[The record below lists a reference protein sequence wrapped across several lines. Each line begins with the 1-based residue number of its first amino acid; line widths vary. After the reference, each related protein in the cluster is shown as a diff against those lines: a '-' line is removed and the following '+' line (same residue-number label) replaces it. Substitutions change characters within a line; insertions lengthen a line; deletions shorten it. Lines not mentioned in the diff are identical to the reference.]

1 MLIEILLISTIIL
14 LFALIL
20 GAFFIY
26 QRLNK
31 KVEAKPEDDKAMLM
45 LQSQIS
51 ELNKVFDFK
60 LGDINKE
67 LNRNLLS
74 SQDSLRKQYEHNSKI
89 YQDITQKLTK
99 LEGTNSQIMDFSK
112 QLQDLQDILKNP
124 KQRGIL
130 GEFYLSTI
138 LENILPPNSYSLQY
152 KIGQDKD
159 GKDLIVDAAIFMQ
172 NKIVPIDSKFSLEN
186 YEKLIKLKEDT
197 EQRKTFEQKFK
208 QDLKNR
214 IDETAKYIRPDLGT
228 MDFAFMFI
236 PAEAVYYDLLINKV
250 GAIKTTTTDLIEY
263 AMRQKK
269 VILVSPTSFLAYL
282 QTVLQGLRALQIEE
296 SAKDIR
302 KHVEQLHKHVIQYD
316 TFMQKLGKNLDSS
329 VNAYNESYKE
339 LNKVEKDL
347 LKIGTDEQKEIEPLL
362 IEKTNIE

>member
-1 MLIEILLISTIIL
+1 MNTIFLIINIIL
-14 LFALIL
+14 AIIVISALFL
-20 GAFFIY
+20 FY
-26 QRLNK
+26 KKLNEK
-31 KVEAKPEDDKAMLM
+31 KETNKEDDKSLLM

-67 LNRNLLS
+67 LNKNLIS
-74 SQDSLRKQYEHNSKI
+74 NQDSLRKQYEHNSKI

-99 LEGTNSQIMDFSK
+99 LEGTNNQIMDFSK
-112 QLQDLQDILKNP
+112 QLQDLQNILKNP

-138 LENILPPNSYSLQY
+138 LENILPPNSYALQY
-152 KIGQDKD
+152 KIGKTDEE
-159 GKDLIVDAAIFMQ
+159 KDLIVDAVIFMQ
-172 NKIVPIDSKFSLEN
+172 KKIIPIDSKFSLEN
-186 YEKLIKLKEDT
+186 YEKLIKLKEGGD
-197 EQRKTFEQKFK
+197 QRKLFEQKFK

-250 GAIKTTTTDLIEY
+250 GAVKTTTTDLIEY
-263 AMRQKK
+263 AMRKKK

-282 QTVLQGLRALQIEE
+282 QTVLQGLKSLQIEE
-296 SAKDIR
+296 SAKEIR
-302 KHVEQLHKHVIQYD
+302 KHVEQLHKHVVQYN
-316 TFMQKLGKNLDSS
+316 TFMQKVGKHLGTT
-329 VNAYNESYKE
+329 VGAYNQSYKE

-347 LKIGTDEQKEIEPLL
+347 LKIGTNEQKEIEPLIL
-362 IEKTNIE
+362 EKPNNE

>member
-1 MLIEILLISTIIL
+1 MDILFLVINIIL
-14 LFALIL
+14 VITVMIALF
-20 GAFFIY
+20 FFY
-26 QRLNK
+26 KKLNEK
-31 KVEAKPEDDKAMLM
+31 KEGNKEDDKSLLM

-67 LNRNLLS
+67 LNKNLIS
-74 SQDSLRKQYEHNSKI
+74 NQDSLRKQYEHSSKI

-99 LEGTNSQIMDFSK
+99 LEGTNNQIMDFSK

-138 LENILPPNSYSLQY
+138 LENILPPNSYALQY
-152 KIGQDKD
+152 NIGKTDD

-172 NKIVPIDSKFSLEN
+172 KKIIPIDSKFSLEN
-186 YEKLIKLKEDT
+186 YEKLIKLKEETD
-197 EQRKTFEQKFK
+197 QRKLFEQKFK

-236 PAEAVYYDLLINKV
+236 PAEAVYYDLLVNKV
-250 GAIKTTTTDLIEY
+250 GSVKTTTTDLIEY
-263 AMRQKK
+263 AMRKKK

-282 QTVLQGLRALQIEE
+282 QTVLQGLKSLQIEE
-296 SAKDIR
+296 SAKEIR
-302 KHVEQLHKHVIQYD
+302 KHVEQLHKHVVQYD
-316 TFMQKLGKNLDSS
+316 TFMQKVGKHLGTTVS
-329 VNAYNESYKE
+329 AYNQSYKE
-339 LNKVEKDL
+339 LNKIEKDL
-347 LKIGTDEQKEIEPLL
+347 LKIGTDEQKKIEPLIL
-362 IEKTNIE
+362 EKPSNE

>member
-1 MLIEILLISTIIL
+1 MNILFLVINIIL
-14 LFALIL
+14 AITVIAALFL
-20 GAFFIY
+20 FY
-26 QRLNK
+26 KKLNK
-31 KVEAKPEDDKAMLM
+31 KEENKEDDKSLLM

-67 LNRNLLS
+67 LNKNLIS
-74 SQDSLRKQYEHNSKI
+74 NQDSLRKQYEHSSKI

-99 LEGTNSQIMDFSK
+99 LEGTNSQIVDFSK

-138 LENILPPNSYSLQY
+138 LENILPPNSYALQY
-152 KIGQDKD
+152 NIGKTDD
-159 GKDLIVDAAIFMQ
+159 GKDLIVDAAIFLQ
-172 NKIVPIDSKFSLEN
+172 KKIIPIDSKFSLEN
-186 YEKLIKLKEDT
+186 YEKLIKLKEETD
-197 EQRKTFEQKFK
+197 QRKLFEQKFK

-250 GAIKTTTTDLIEY
+250 GTVKTTTTDLIEY
-263 AMRQKK
+263 AMRKKK

-282 QTVLQGLRALQIEE
+282 QTVLQGLKSLQIEE
-296 SAKDIR
+296 SAKEIR
-302 KHVEQLHKHVIQYD
+302 KHVEQLHKHVVQYD
-316 TFMQKLGKNLDSS
+316 TFMQKVGKHLGTT
-329 VNAYNESYKE
+329 VGAYNQSYKE
-339 LNKVEKDL
+339 LNKIEKDL
-347 LKIGTDEQKEIEPLL
+347 LKIGTDEQKEIEPIIL
-362 IEKTNIE
+362 EKPSNE